1 MIFELNSLLAMYN
14 IDFNRS
20 LFKWSF
26 AKERLDSYFFFW
38 DIILHQLR
46 NHACSWPSSLLQAVQ
61 TLLWPHRR
69 TLLYS
74 EEFLLLGWFTWWVVV
89 DLLVFSVS
97 CFTFQHPT
105 WFWVVQLI
113 FCRSSAAQTRLAL
126 ISLGLLLF
134 LWSPV
139 SKRGCCD
146 MTLEG
151 RTTGVSKSGPGP
163 TKLVFCNTNKA
174 HHLAEVDCRTLCAKW
189 AW

>member
-1 MIFELNSLLAMYN
+1 MKLCKGKVGQLFFFLRHNSSPATKPCMLLAFQPFTGSS
-14 IDFNRS
+14 DTALATHTA
-20 LFKWSF
+20 LFRGVPAASMIY
-26 AKERLDSYFFFW
+26 L
-38 DIILHQLR
+38 
-46 NHACSWPSSLLQAVQ
+46 
-61 TLLWPHRR
+61 
-69 TLLYS
+69 
-74 EEFLLLGWFTWWVVV
+74 VVV
-89 DLLVFSVS
+89 ADLLVFSVS
-97 CFTFQHPT
+97 CFIFQHPT

-151 RTTGVSKSGPGP
+151 RTTGVSKSGPWP